1 MYKSMWTMFSDSFI
15 GMCWKECWA
24 SRRRWLETWTMTRT
38 RSCWSRRGAGEV
50 QCNWVWREG
59 VGGGGQRDIKVRHGG
74 WGDFKQV
81 GNVTHALL
89 CNVML
94 EGKKRSMWRWWS
106 RWEMWCMRAGG
117 DFECSWARQECV
129 GGGGGKNVGG
139 RHGGRYDGESGG
151 QCNACMQ
158 NDK

>member
-1 MYKSMWTMFSDSFI
+1 MEM
-15 GMCWKECWA
+15 
-24 SRRRWLETWTMTRT
+24 
-38 RSCWSRRGAGEV
+38 V
-50 QCNWVWREG
+50 
-59 VGGGGQRDIKVRHGG
+59 
-74 WGDFKQV
+74 KQV
-81 GNVTHALL
+81 R
-89 CNVML
+89 NVMH
-94 EGKKRSMWRWWS
+94 
-106 RWEMWCMRAGG
+106 AGWG

>member
-1 MYKSMWTMFSDSFI
+1 
-15 GMCWKECWA
+15 
-24 SRRRWLETWTMTRT
+24 
-38 RSCWSRRGAGEV
+38 
-50 QCNWVWREG
+50 
-59 VGGGGQRDIKVRHGG
+59 
-74 WGDFKQV
+74 
-81 GNVTHALL
+81 
-89 CNVML
+89 
-94 EGKKRSMWRWWS
+94 
-106 RWEMWCMRAGG
+106 MWCMRAGG